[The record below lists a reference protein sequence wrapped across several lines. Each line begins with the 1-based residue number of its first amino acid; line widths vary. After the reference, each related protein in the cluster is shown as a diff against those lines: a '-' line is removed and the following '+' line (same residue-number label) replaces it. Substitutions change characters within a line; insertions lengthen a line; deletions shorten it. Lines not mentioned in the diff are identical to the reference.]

1 MNYSS
6 VAAEYARVMDIY
18 HDYRWI
24 LESGLDNPEEGGKK
38 MMDEMK
44 SSGLDLII
52 REEQKQFD
60 NWRKRNGKGE

>member
-1 MNYSS
+1 MSL
-6 VAAEYARVMDIY
+6 RGRGRRKI
-18 HDYRWI
+18 
-24 LESGLDNPEEGGKK
+24 
-38 MMDEMK
+38 MDEMK